1 MPIYYDG
8 KRKDITFCTM
18 LFKMPQ
24 QNDLAKIKGENRNFE
39 EFYLKALKKLCE
51 TFNNIALW
59 CDAETAE
66 YLKKAGLSTKINM
79 RVMKLQDLPHWGE
92 RESNRKILYKMK
104 KYVGY
109 FLHHRSPECWVDYL
123 PLMHAKP
130 AVIDWAAKHN
140 KFKSDF
146 FIWMDAG
153 AMSPRYQTSCVWNNW
168 TGHISA
174 KPKRVKMT
182 IAITLG
188 KSRPHFVPRFVYDFW
203 KFLFV
208 KPIQNAN
215 EKNLSKQSLVDIAMT
230 NADYDVPGGCFMVP
244 VKMAHDFYNAFERTR
259 KIMKKHDLVCVDQG
273 IFQAMMK
280 LDTENMFELKYIK
293 GYDGLYNCI
302 ADEKSDVLL

>member
-1 MPIYYDG
+1 MEITYDK

-18 LFKMPQ
+18 LFRMSQ
-24 QNDLAKIKGENRNFE
+24 QGDLAAIKGENRNFE
-39 EFYLKALKKLCE
+39 EFYLKSLKKLCE
-51 TFNNIALW
+51 TFGNIALW

-66 YLKKAGLSTKINM
+66 YLKKAGLSKNINM

-92 RESNRKILYKMK
+92 RESYRKILYKMK

-109 FLHHRSPECWVDYL
+109 FLHHRSPEVWVDYL

-130 AVIDWAAKHN
+130 AIIDWAAKNN

-146 FIWMDAG
+146 FMWLDAG
-153 AMSPRYQTSCVWNNW
+153 AVSPRYQNSWVWKDW

-188 KSRPHFVPRFVYDFW
+188 KLRPHFVPRFLYNLY

-215 EKNLSKQSLVDIAMT
+215 EKNLAKQSLVDIAMT

-244 VKMAHDFYNAFERTR
+244 VEKANDFYNAFERTR

-273 IFQAMMK
+273 LFQAMMK
-280 LDTENMFELKYIK
+280 LDTEDMFELKYIK
-293 GYDGLYNCI
+293 GYEGLYNCI
-302 ADEKSDVLL
+302 ADKQSDVLL